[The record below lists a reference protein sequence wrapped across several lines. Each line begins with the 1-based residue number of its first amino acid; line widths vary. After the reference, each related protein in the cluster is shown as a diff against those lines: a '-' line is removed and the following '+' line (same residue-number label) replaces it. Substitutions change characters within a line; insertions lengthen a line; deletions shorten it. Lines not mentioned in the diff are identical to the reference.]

1 MVGFDYGIMPPSP
14 TLACAARVP
23 CPSLETDFGDE
34 QALLNVTLPLR
45 LKQLLGAGRE
55 VGKEGI
61 EGRDE
66 AKEQGW

>member
-1 MVGFDYGIMPPSP
+1 MVGFDYGTMSPSP
-14 TLACAARVP
+14 TLARAARVP

-45 LKQLLGAGRE
+45 LEQLLGAGRE

>member
-1 MVGFDYGIMPPSP
+1 
-14 TLACAARVP
+14 VP

-45 LKQLLGAGRE
+45 FKQLLGAGRE